1 MSGLTRKRVA
11 ARIVIGLAALFLL
24 IQLVPYGRDHS
35 SPPVTRA
42 AQWPDAPSEM
52 LAEQSC
58 YDCHSNLTDWR
69 WYSNIAPASWLV
81 QSDVE
86 EGREILNFSEWDRPQ
101 ADLGEMQEVISEGE
115 MPPLKYT
122 LPHPSTKLS
131 SSEKDQLS
139 AGLAALYAQDPP
151 GP

>member
-1 MSGLTRKRVA
+1 
-11 ARIVIGLAALFLL
+11 
-24 IQLVPYGRDHS
+24 
-35 SPPVTRA
+35 
-42 AQWPDAPSEM
+42 
-52 LAEQSC
+52 
-58 YDCHSNLTDWR
+58 
-69 WYSNIAPASWLV
+69 
-81 QSDVE
+81 
-86 EGREILNFSEWDRPQ
+86 
-101 ADLGEMQEVISEGE
+101 MQEVISEGE